1 MKLTVMKIGAATML
15 ASAAA
20 YFGTL
25 AAPLCILLFAMLL
38 DYVTGMVKA
47 YVTAQLCSRTGIKG
61 ILKKLCYMAMVAVG
75 VVADYLLESALT
87 AAGINMP
94 LQMFCGILVC
104 VWLIINELISVLE
117 NLAAIGVPGFPALQ
131 KLLSHLRNTV
141 SAGMDDRTGG
151 S

>member
-1 MKLTVMKIGAATML
+1 MKLTVMKIGAATLL

-25 AAPLCILLFAMLL
+25 SVPLCTLLFAMLL
-38 DYVTGMVKA
+38 DYLTGMIKA
-47 YVTAQLCSRTGIKG
+47 YVTSQLCSRTGIKG
-61 ILKKLCYMAMVAVG
+61 ILKKVCYMAMVAVG

-87 AAGINMP
+87 AAAVDLPVQI
-94 LQMFCGILVC
+94 FCGILVC

-117 NLAAIGVPGFPALQ
+117 NLAIIGVPGFPALE
-131 KLLSHLRNTV
+131 KLLGRLRNTV
-141 SAGMDDRTGG
+141 SSCTDDPADG